1 MARFA
6 FAGIPVFRSIT
17 CLAGGVGAAR
27 FLQGLAAVFPPER
40 LTVIVN
46 TVDDLQYLGCHVS
59 PDLDIVVYTLAG
71 IVQKEKG
78 WGIEADSFNC
88 LDQLAKYSA
97 ETWFKIGD
105 RDFATHLLRTA
116 YLQQGFSLSEVTE
129 KIRSSLKVKTRI
141 LPMTDQLVATK
152 SKTPSGVLEFQEYFV
167 KRGFQDQVLDVT
179 YEGASLAVPSPGVTM
194 ALEKTDLIVLCPSN
208 PILSIGPIMAIRG
221 IRESISKTRAKIVGI
236 SPIVGGR
243 AIKGPLDKMMES
255 LGLEVSPFG
264 VAQLYKGLLKGYVID
279 QQDREVASR
288 IGNLGM
294 KVFATNTVMNSIE
307 AKTQLARDTIRF
319 AESLN

>member
-27 FLQGLAAVFPPER
+27 FLEGLAAVFPPER

-46 TVDDLQYLGCHVS
+46 TGDDLQYLGCHVS
-59 PDLDIVVYTLAG
+59 PDLDIVTYTLAG
-71 IVQKEKG
+71 IVEKEKG
-78 WGIEADSFNC
+78 WGIQTDSFNC

-97 ETWFKIGD
+97 ETWFRIGD

-129 KIRSSLKVKTRI
+129 KIRTSLKVKARI
-141 LPMTDQLVATK
+141 FPMTDQLVATK
-152 SKTPSGVLEFQEYFV
+152 IKTPAGVLEFQEYFV

-179 YEGASLAVPSPGVTM
+179 YEGASLAVPSQGVT
-194 ALEKTDLIVLCPSN
+194 AAIEKTDLIILCPSN
-208 PILSIGPIMAIRG
+208 PILSIGPILAIQG
-221 IRESISKTRAKIVGI
+221 IRESISKTRGKIVGI
-236 SPIVGGR
+236 SPIVGGK
-243 AIKGPLDKMMES
+243 AVKGPLDRMMES

-279 QQDREVASR
+279 QLDRLVAPKIVS
-288 IGNLGM
+288 LGM
-294 KVFATNTVMNSIE
+294 KVFATNTLMNSTE
-307 AKTQLARDTIRF
+307 TKTQLASDTIKF